1 MNTCALM
8 RKDLQTG
15 APAAFDNID
24 TRHKKTAVI
33 HTKGEGL
40 HCMQSRQLQ
49 ILDDFTRG

>member
-1 MNTCALM
+1 MNTSALM

-15 APAAFDNID
+15 VPAAFEGIN
-24 TRHKKTAVI
+24 TQPKKTAVI

-49 ILDDFTRG
+49 ALDDFTRG